1 MKLRD
6 KIRINLPFKTPPRDL
21 AVKPQ
26 AYRTSADERRP
37 GPQIDWIITGSV
49 KHPDIILYGIPQALH
64 RLRFLPECKIS
75 LREQQITVARIEI
88 MIRTRSLAVEYH
100 FHRREIPLEQLNGI
114 AASSDRDVRLPD
126 LAAISS
132 ALSAL

>member
-37 GPQIDWIITGSV
+37 GPQIDWIIAGSV

-88 MIRTRSLAVEYH
+88 MIRTRSLAAKY
-100 FHRREIPLEQLNGI
+100 RSNSLT
-114 AASSDRDVRLPD
+114 ASLLLPTAMYAFPSC
-126 LAAISS
+126 AAISS